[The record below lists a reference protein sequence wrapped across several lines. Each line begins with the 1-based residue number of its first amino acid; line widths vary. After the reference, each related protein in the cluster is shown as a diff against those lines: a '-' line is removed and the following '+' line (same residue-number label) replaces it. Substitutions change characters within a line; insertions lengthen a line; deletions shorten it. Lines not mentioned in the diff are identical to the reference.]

1 MPLEADNLKIEVSV
15 GGVEFGDTVLSE
27 LGDKAVK
34 ISEIF
39 EQNISSKGITSNS
52 YLNYDLKKL

>member
-1 MPLEADNLKIEVSV
+1 MPLEAENLKIEVSV
-15 GGVEFGDTVLSE
+15 GGVEFGDAMLSE

-34 ISEIF
+34 NSEII

-52 YLNYDLKKL
+52 YLNYDF